1 MPKIFQTVYYRIPFS
16 ITHTKTLKLFTSVL
30 NQRFTV
36 KLQENYDPSS
46 YLNKPNLIK
55 SYNYE
60 ETRSQVIIIQFNFK
74 IHNRITIAYTRSK
87 YLFIIYIKIHNH
99 KFTTRLF
106 TFIQIN
112 LFYDSDQR
120 FAITTQ
126 LVAPSL
132 TYNPSWLLF
141 AVWTTSKTEA
151 TGSRDE
157 KLVLE
162 GSEPA

>member
-16 ITHTKTLKLFTSVL
+16 TTHTKTLKLFTSVL

-55 SYNYE
+55 SHNYE

-99 KFTTRLF
+99 KRLF

-120 FAITTQ
+120 FATQ

-141 AVWTTSKTEA
+141 AVWITSKTEA